1 MSSVNVLFLLCSCWI
16 SFSIAIEKIT
26 PSQFLID
33 SDSIVSNNGDF
44 KLGFFSPPNTTNRYV
59 GIWYNKVSKDA
70 VFWVAN
76 RNNPLKDTSGVLS
89 VSTDGN
95 LVISNGRKDII
106 WSSNISIAATNTS
119 NISAQLLDTGNLV
132 LLARDIASSSTTNGT
147 TLWQSFDHLTD
158 SLLPNAK
165 ITFTKSNM
173 KQALPSWKSLSDP
186 SVGQFSLGTDSLV
199 HSQAVVYKGDQRH
212 WRSGPWN
219 GNIFLGLQYSDEAT
233 NYANTFVHTN
243 AADGTVDLD
252 YTGASTL
259 SFSHYALSYDGILS
273 EKWWDSSKG
282 EWQFVWKAI
291 AIPCDMYGYC
301 GAFGTCNALKTPR
314 CKCLKGFMPRN
325 AEEWK
330 TGNWSSGC
338 VRKETLQCGIQGS
351 KDDGFLKLNKVKIP
365 DLAEWSVGLNQVDCR
380 SQCLKNCSCVAY
392 AYDAGAGCMYWSK
405 DLIDIQEFSSGGV
418 DLYLRL
424 PASVLAVNGKKKVV
438 IIIAAIVGTITLLAA
453 IFFVWMWLS
462 RSKEKRQNLLETAK
476 YNTGSRKIPLEE
488 LPLFEL
494 KKLITATNDFHDS
507 NKLGEGG
514 FGPVFKGKLDD
525 GQEIAVKRL
534 SAASGQGSDEFMN
547 EVVVISKLQ
556 HRNLVKLL
564 GCCVEKREKM
574 LVYEYMPNKS
584 LDFILFDPVKKLSL
598 NWETRF
604 NIIEG
609 ISRGLVY
616 LHRDSRLRII
626 HRDLKASNI
635 LLDEDLTPKI
645 SDFGMARIFNTKQD
659 QDSTRRV
666 VGTYGYMSPE
676 YAMGGHFSEK
686 SDVYSFGVLLLEIVT
701 GKKNNSFWLDEQSLT
716 LLGYVWKL
724 WNDDNVASIIDP
736 VISDPSIRPEVLR
749 CIHVGLLCV
758 QEFTDDRPSTSTV
771 LSMIVN
777 DIANLP
783 SPKQSGFCRRL
794 VSSDGD
800 SSGPSGVNSSSTGNY
815 NSITHLSGR

>member
-1 MSSVNVLFLLCSCWI
+1 MSSIHVLFVLCSCWI
-16 SFSIAIEKIT
+16 NYSKAIEKIT
-26 PSQFLID
+26 SSQFLRD

-44 KLGFFSPPNTTNRYV
+44 KLGFFSPSNTTNQYV

-76 RNNPLKDTSGVLS
+76 RNNPLKDTSGILR
-89 VSTDGN
+89 VSLDGN
-95 LVISNGRKDII
+95 LVLLNGRQEIL
-106 WSSNISIAATNTS
+106 WSSNISIATVNTS
-119 NISAQLLDTGNLV
+119 KISAQLLDSGNLV
-132 LLARDIASSSTTNGT
+132 LLARDPVITSGTNGT
-147 TLWQSFDHLTD
+147 TLWQSFDHPTD

-165 ITFTKSNM
+165 ITFDEYNM

-186 SVGQFSLGTDSLV
+186 SIGQFSLGTDSLIR
-199 HSQAVVYKGDQRH
+199 SQAVVYDGDRRH

-219 GNIFLGLQYSDEAT
+219 GNIFLGLLYYDEAT

-243 AADGTVDLD
+243 AADRTVDLD
-252 YTGASTL
+252 YTGAITL

-273 EKWWDSSKG
+273 EKWWDGSKG
-282 EWQFVWKAI
+282 EWRFVWKAI
-291 AIPCDMYGYC
+291 ETPCDLYGYC
-301 GAFGTCNALKTPR
+301 GAFGTCNALKTPL
-314 CKCLKGFMPRN
+314 CKCLKGFAPRS

-330 TGNWSSGC
+330 KGNWSNGC

-351 KDDGFLKLNKVKIP
+351 KEDGFLKLNTVKIP

-418 DLYLRL
+418 DLFLRL
-424 PASVLAVNGKKKVV
+424 PASALAANGKKKVV
-438 IIIAAIVGTITLLAA
+438 IIMVTIIGTAMLVSLTY
-453 IFFVWMWLS
+453 FVWRWLS
-462 RSKEKRQNLLETAK
+462 QSKDKKKNLLETMN
-476 YNTGSRKIPLEE
+476 YNTSSHPIPFEE

-494 KKLITATNDFHDS
+494 KKLIVATKDFHHS

-514 FGPVFKGKLDD
+514 FGPVFKGKLED

-564 GCCVEKREKM
+564 GCCAEKREKM
-574 LVYEYMPNKS
+574 LIYEYMPNKS
-584 LDFILFDPVKKLSL
+584 LDFILFDPVNKLIL
-598 NWETRF
+598 NWEKRL

-635 LLDEDLTPKI
+635 LLDEDLNPKI
-645 SDFGMARIFNTKQD
+645 SDFGMARIFSTKQD

-701 GKKNNSFWLDEQSLT
+701 GRKNNSFWLDEQSLT

-736 VISDPSIRPEVLR
+736 VISDPSIRPEILR

-758 QEFTDDRPSTSTV
+758 QEFADDRPSTSTV

-783 SPKQSGFCRRL
+783 CPKQSGFSRRL
-794 VSSDGD
+794 VSSDGE
-800 SSGPSGVNSSSTGNY
+800 SSGLGGANTSSTSDY
-815 NSITHLSGR
+815 DSITHLSGR